1 MTRETK
7 IGLLVGLLFIV
18 AFGLVLSG
26 ITNNAPMP
34 TVVAPDQNSQASAG
48 GQALP
53 ASPASSR
60 TFNPEM
66 TSDGRPMVV
75 TSEPAVPTATPTG
88 PLAMAPAAGGTVQS
102 DMVRSDVVTPAP
114 ATPGAA
120 TPTPAV
126 TPATPVAPASPAG
139 TVATSTSGVRTVTYE
154 TIRDTLASDRTGT
167 GTPARTPTASD
178 SRTPAGSS
186 VTPVTPV
193 PPVAPAAT
201 PAANGKK
208 YVVKPSDTLYAIAR
222 QVYGP
227 GHAGA
232 YTKILDQN
240 KAVIPNPSNLKVGT
254 ELVIPPLETASTP
267 AVTPALSTPAAPVAP
282 ASPRTP
288 RPTVPVSIG
297 DSAVVMAP
305 HEPATPS
312 MVVVAPA
319 APAKE
324 KYVVKSGDTLY
335 KIASATGKKPAD
347 LAKINKL
354 SNPRNLKIGQEL
366 LLGD

>member
-34 TVVAPDQNSQASAG
+34 TVVAPSQDSQASAG
-48 GQALP
+48 GQASP
-53 ASPASSR
+53 ALPASSR

-75 TSEPAVPTATPTG
+75 TSEPAVPAATPTG
-88 PLAMAPAAGGTVQS
+88 PLAMGPTGTVQS
-102 DMVRSDVVTPAP
+102 DLVRSDAATPAP

-120 TPTPAV
+120 TPAPAV
-126 TPATPVAPASPAG
+126 VAPATPVAPASPAG
-139 TVATSTSGVRTVTYE
+139 SEAVSTSGVRTVTYE
-154 TIRDTLASDRTGT
+154 TIRDTLAADRTGT
-167 GTPARTPTASD
+167 ATRTPAASD
-178 SRTPAGSS
+178 SRTLTAS
-186 VTPVTPV
+186 VVAPVA
-193 PPVAPAAT
+193 PVAPAAPT
-201 PAANGKK
+201 ATGKK
-208 YVVKPSDTLYAIAR
+208 YIVKASDTLYAIAR

-267 AVTPALSTPAAPVAP
+267 VTPAAPAAPTTVAP

-297 DSAVVMAP
+297 DSAVVTGP
-305 HEPATPS
+305 REPATPS
-312 MVVVAPA
+312 MVAVTPA
-319 APAKE
+319 APAKD